1 MPTMTNEKPIRRR
14 RLWLLILIPLAGLLV
29 LFLAQDALG
38 LPRLVNT
45 APRTAKV
52 LEWLRGRGERDI
64 GLVQAQQ
71 YCGEA
76 PFMMP
81 TEGLIGFIWDD
92 SFYPGHRHQGLD
104 IFGGAESGATPVYA
118 AYPGYLTREDG
129 WKSSL
134 IIRVPE
140 DPLLPER
147 QIWTYYTHMADARG
161 EVSYI
166 DPAFPP
172 GTEEVYVPA
181 GTLLGYQGNYSG
193 DPANPVGIHLHFSI
207 VLDDG
212 RGKYLNELEIGNT
225 LDPSPY
231 FGLRLNAN
239 ENREVVPIC
248 PEAQRTPAP

>member
-1 MPTMTNEKPIRRR
+1 MTAGNSPRRSR
-14 RLWLLILIPLAGLLV
+14 YWLLILIPLAALLV
-29 LFLAQDALG
+29 LFLSRDALG

-45 APRTAKV
+45 APRTAQV
-52 LEWLRGRGERDI
+52 LDWLRGRGMREV
-64 GLVQAQQ
+64 GLVQARQ

-81 TEGLIGFIWDD
+81 TDGLVGFIWDD

-104 IFGGAESGATPVYA
+104 IFGGAGSGVTPVYA
-118 AYPGYLTREDG
+118 AYDGYLTREEG

-134 IIRVPE
+134 IIRIPQ
-140 DPLLPER
+140 DPLQPDR
-147 QIWTYYTHMADARG
+147 QIWAYYTHLADASG
-161 EVSYI
+161 DVSYI
-166 DPAFPP
+166 EPAFPA
-172 GTEEVYVPA
+172 GISEVYVAA

-193 DPANPVGIHLHFSI
+193 DPDNPVGIHLHFSI

-212 RGKYLNELEIGNT
+212 QGRYLNELEIGNT

-239 ENREVVPIC
+239 ENREVVPTC
-248 PEAQRTPAP
+248 PPAQRTPAP